1 MLKVT
6 VMALAAAFYGKKGS
20 ALQTHFKDL
29 FQKISPRRPS
39 IPCTKPVE
47 ADFCMQP
54 KEIHPSYS
62 CKSWR
67 NRRQA
72 CFPSSNAL
80 NSPVSALPA
89 WVDREAPLDFCWPV
103 HLLTAGGSGPCHIYS
118 LAKSVLQHPHSISQA
133 QNAGVLG
140 FVQHLVAV
148 IASRSELGDVLQNND
163 FQMLLETRLWYI
175 LSKICQVPLCF
186 SRLWYK

>member
-1 MLKVT
+1 METMKTASVNGCYSSIMLKVT

-47 ADFCMQP
+47 ADFCVQP
-54 KEIHPSYS
+54 KEIHPSHS

-67 NRRQA
+67 SRRQV

-89 WVDREAPLDFCWPV
+89 WVERKAPLDFCWPV
-103 HLLTAGGSGPCHIYS
+103 QLLTADGSGPCHIYS
-118 LAKSVLQHPHSISQA
+118 LAKFDRIHVPFHKNKDRGSWFSAASGNCDSIREWCLACSTKQWFPD
-133 QNAGVLG
+133 AGG
-140 FVQHLVAV
+140 NQT
-148 IASRSELGDVLQNND
+148 
-163 FQMLLETRLWYI
+163 LLYFE
-175 LSKICQVPLCF
+175 
-186 SRLWYK
+186 

>member
-67 NRRQA
+67 SRRQVSV
-72 CFPSSNAL
+72 FPLAMHWTVL
-80 NSPVSALPA
+80 CLLCLPG
-89 WVDREAPLDFCWPV
+89 WRGKHLWIFVDRCNCW
-103 HLLTAGGSGPCHIYS
+103 L
-118 LAKSVLQHPHSISQA
+118 
-133 QNAGVLG
+133 
-140 FVQHLVAV
+140 LVALV
-148 IASRSELGDVLQNND
+148 PVTFTPLPSLSYSIHVPFHKNKCRGSWFSAASGGCDSIREWGLGCSTKQGFPDAAGNQTL
-163 FQMLLETRLWYI
+163 
-175 LSKICQVPLCF
+175 LCF
-186 SRLWYK
+186 E